1 MLVSLAPA
9 RGAAR
14 GARHVLS
21 APVGA
26 TARRRNRARGR
37 IEELPSGSLRV
48 SVYAGRDPLT
58 KRRTYLKETIRAGP
72 KSQTEAERALTRLLN
87 QVDEKRHPRTSATVV
102 QLLDKYLAVADI
114 APHTKASYR
123 SNVSKHVAPLLGSI
137 KVSRVDAEILE
148 SLYAELRRCRE
159 HCDGRQYV
167 QHRTTQSHQC
177 DPHPK
182 LACDPAN
189 PRCGYCRRICKPHV
203 CTSLSRSSIRQI
215 HWMLS
220 GAFGSAV
227 RWGWIAVNPAD
238 RARRPD
244 YLPAKPQPPT
254 VEEAAALIA
263 AAARRDPAW
272 GAFVWVT
279 TTTGARRGEMCALHW
294 EDIDLET
301 KVVHLHR
308 AIGVG
313 EDRSWVEKDT
323 KTHQH
328 RRIVLD
334 DETVSVIREHL
345 ARCQEQ
351 GAAVDVALPRTA
363 YVFSPEADGSRFMDP
378 GAISHRYDRMAKR
391 LKIGTT
397 LHKLR
402 HYSATELINAGVD
415 VRTVAGRLGHGG
427 GGATTLRVY
436 AAWLSEADQRAAAA
450 LSGRMP
456 PRTIDGTS
464 EPGDSVLIAGAE
476 PAGPY
481 AEIARDLLGGIRCGL
496 LKAGE
501 QLPTI
506 SELSARYQVSRSTAR
521 RAVQL
526 LKDDGLVDVDRGR
539 RATVRATS
547 TDGIEV
553 S

>member
-1 MLVSLAPA
+1 M
-9 RGAAR
+9 
-14 GARHVLS
+14 
-21 APVGA
+21 
-26 TARRRNRARGR
+26 
-37 IEELPSGSLRV
+37 
-48 SVYAGRDPLT
+48 
-58 KRRTYLKETIRAGP
+58 
-72 KSQTEAERALTRLLN
+72 
-87 QVDEKRHPRTSATVV
+87 
-102 QLLDKYLAVADI
+102 LDKYLAVADI

-123 SNVSKHVAPLLGSI
+123 SNVSKHIAPLFGSL
-137 KVSRVDAEILE
+137 KVSRVDAEVLE

-159 HCDGRQYV
+159 HCDGKPYV
-167 QHRTTQSHQC
+167 QHRTAQAHEC

-182 LACDPAN
+182 SACDPAN
-189 PRCGYCRRICKPHV
+189 PQCGYCRRTCKSHACRP
-203 CTSLSRSSIRQI
+203 LSRSSIRQI
-215 HWMLS
+215 HWILS
-220 GAFGSAV
+220 GAFGSAA

-244 YLPAKPQPPT
+244 HLPAKPQPPT
-254 VEEAAALIA
+254 VEESAALIA

-294 EDIDLET
+294 DDINLDNS
-301 KVVHLHR
+301 VVHLHR
-308 AIGVG
+308 AIGIG
-313 EDRSWVEKDT
+313 EGGGWVEKDT

-334 DETVSVIREHL
+334 GETVAVFREHL
-345 ARCQEQ
+345 AGCEDL
-351 GAAVDVALPRTA
+351 AAAAGVTLPRTA
-363 YVFSPEADGSRFMDP
+363 YVFSPEPDGSRFMDP
-378 GAISHRYDRMAKR
+378 GAITHRYDRMARR
-391 LKIGTT
+391 LKIRTT

-436 AAWLSEADQRAAAA
+436 AAWLSEADQRAATA

-456 PRTIDGTS
+456 SRATNGTS
-464 EPGDSVLIAGAE
+464 ATPGNRVLDAGEE

-481 AEIARDLLGGIRCGL
+481 AEIARDLLGGIRSGL

-501 QLPTI
+501 QIPSTG
-506 SELSARYQVSRSTAR
+506 ELCARYKVSRSTAH

-526 LKDDGLVDVDRGR
+526 LKDDGLVDVARGR
-539 RATVRATS
+539 RATVRAVAAN
-547 TDGIEV
+547 GIDV